1 MVSIDWDIWEM
12 VSEDFSSLEVLVGK
26 EIRNSSLG
34 VSSGLI
40 VGHSLSPGVGGDS
53 VFSSSSGPVEVEAV
67 LLETSS
73 SVGVKDLIDNSVGL
87 EISGVLELGG
97 SSSPEF
103 AKVVGNPVSFSVS
116 GIIGVVGGGSFES
129 SHVRIFSKGFW
140 HSGSKVVFPLFV
152 GVSLELSPNGFLG
165 SGDTIGRSC
174 WAVIDWSSS
183 SKSFVEILVVPASLE
198 DEDDDHDV
206 KEGKSDED
214 ETEHLS
220 TSESGDETSMGG
232 VSAGIGNSG
241 VGVDSDSHSNV
252 TGNDGGN
259 GSGKVRGSSV
269 WEVGWGSL
277 HAHLEEIN
285 SGSENDSERA

>member
-1 MVSIDWDIWEM
+1 MILE
-12 VSEDFSSLEVLVGK
+12 FSPDV
-26 EIRNSSLG
+26 
-34 VSSGLI
+34 
-40 VGHSLSPGVGGDS
+40 
-53 VFSSSSGPVEVEAV
+53 
-67 LLETSS
+67 
-73 SVGVKDLIDNSVGL
+73 
-87 EISGVLELGG
+87 
-97 SSSPEF
+97 
-103 AKVVGNPVSFSVS
+103 
-116 GIIGVVGGGSFES
+116 
-129 SHVRIFSKGFW
+129 
-140 HSGSKVVFPLFV
+140 
-152 GVSLELSPNGFLG
+152 FLG
-165 SGDTIGRSC
+165 SGDTFGRSY
-174 WAVIDWSSS
+174 WALIDWSSS